1 MITLLRWTLILGLIV
16 GAAAFVTRPQRV
28 DPGVYSGLTPDPEN
42 GALVFHASGCA
53 SCHTAPAAE
62 ADEPGA
68 PPVLSGGYRIES
80 PFGTFVAPNITP
92 SEAGIAGWTEVD
104 LANAMVKGTSP
115 GGANYYPAFPYTT
128 YTRMTPQD
136 VVDLKAY
143 LDTLPA
149 SDTVA
154 PEHELS
160 FPFTLRRGLA
170 LWKWLNLD
178 ADWVLTDAA
187 TPQVERGRYLVE
199 AMGHCAECHT
209 PRDVTGGLDRKAW
222 LTGAPNPTGQG
233 RIPGI
238 TPGQLDWSESDI
250 AYYLESGFTPDYD
263 SAGGDMAQVVANLA
277 RIPAEDR
284 AAIAAYLKALPAP

>member
-1 MITLLRWTLILGLIV
+1 M
-16 GAAAFVTRPQRV
+16 
-28 DPGVYSGLTPDPEN
+28 
-42 GALVFHASGCA
+42 
-53 SCHTAPAAE
+53 
-62 ADEPGA
+62 
-68 PPVLSGGYRIES
+68 
-80 PFGTFVAPNITP
+80 
-92 SEAGIAGWTEVD
+92 
-104 LANAMVKGTSP
+104 
-115 GGANYYPAFPYTT
+115 
-128 YTRMTPQD
+128 
-136 VVDLKAY
+136 VDLKAY